1 MKSLFEYLNETR
13 STITS
18 DITIDGFIDFLKE
31 RGYTFNKEAAR
42 EHIKDD
48 QAAYR
53 IMKQSKD
60 SFFDFQDKLL
70 DTKDY
75 RWIYVHPNKSK
86 YIYLICFDKN
96 GKFLHGTEYGK
107 FLVVSGFYT
116 IDLFND
122 LMIDMGLV

>member
-1 MKSLFEYLNETR
+1 MKTLLEYINEAKSL
-13 STITS
+13 ITPN
-18 DITIDGFIDFLKE
+18 ITIDEFIDVLKE

-42 EHIKDD
+42 VHISDD
-48 QAAYR
+48 QEAYR

-75 RWIYVHPNKSK
+75 RWMYVHPNKSK

-96 GKFLHGTEYGK
+96 GKFLHGTEYGR
-107 FLVVSGFYT
+107 FLTVSGFYT
-116 IDLFND
+116 VDLFDD
-122 LMIDMGLV
+122 LMMDMGLV